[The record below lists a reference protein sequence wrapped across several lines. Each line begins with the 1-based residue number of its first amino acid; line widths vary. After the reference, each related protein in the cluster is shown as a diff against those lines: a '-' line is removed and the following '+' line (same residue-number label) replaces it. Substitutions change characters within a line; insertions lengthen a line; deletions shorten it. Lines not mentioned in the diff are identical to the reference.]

1 MIFYF
6 FIPFIAIGLVVFQ
19 TMLADLLFS
28 GWLAL
33 ELSLIVVIY
42 AGFRMDLVKGM
53 ILAGVMGFVLDCVSG
68 AIEGLF
74 MFIYL
79 LIFTLSFFVSLRMA
93 AEKYYLIGLF
103 SLFCGALES
112 VIVSLIYR
120 LVLNYDAPADA
131 LAIFVFQ
138 TLLIGVLSVGFF
150 YTMRK
155 IESSIYGKAIQP
167 PQRTGT
173 GGISTEA

>member
-6 FIPFIAIGLVVFQ
+6 FIPFITIGLVVFQ

-28 GWLAL
+28 GWLTL

-42 AGFRMDLVKGM
+42 AGFRMELVKGM

-68 AIEGLF
+68 AVEGLF
-74 MFIYL
+74 TLIYL
-79 LIFTLSFFVSLRMA
+79 LTFTLSFFVSLRMA
-93 AEKYYLIGLF
+93 VEKYYLIGLF
-103 SLFCGALES
+103 SLFCCALES
-112 VIVSLIYR
+112 LIVSMIYR
-120 LVLNYDAPADA
+120 LVLNYEAPADA
-131 LAIFVFQ
+131 PVIFVFQ
-138 TLLIGVLSVGFF
+138 TLLIGILSVGFF
-150 YTMRK
+150 YAMRK

-173 GGISTEA
+173 GGISAEA